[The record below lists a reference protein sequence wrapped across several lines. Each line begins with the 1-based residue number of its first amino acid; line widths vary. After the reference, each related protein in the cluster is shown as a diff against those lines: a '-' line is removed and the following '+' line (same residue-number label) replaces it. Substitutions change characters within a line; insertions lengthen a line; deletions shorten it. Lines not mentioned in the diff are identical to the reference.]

1 MRGIG
6 DRRESCASS
15 ARPRTASRCAEGW
28 EKDAVPRT
36 GQSDIA
42 RRTTFPSRRAAPQAT
57 TYTTDLLKRAQQS
70 APAATSWQ
78 ETAASCSTAGSQTG
92 SPPKL
97 GSESPTGD
105 GAIQGCD
112 S

>member
-6 DRRESCASS
+6 DRRETCASS

-28 EKDAVPRT
+28 EKDAVTRT

-42 RRTTFPSRRAAPQAT
+42 RRTTSPTRRAAPQEA
-57 TYTTDLLKRAQQS
+57 TYTTELLTRAQQS

-78 ETAASCSTAGSQTG
+78 ETAANCSSAGSLTA
-92 SPPKL
+92 SPPEL
-97 GSESPTGD
+97 SSETPTG
-105 GAIQGCD
+105 GGSIESG
-112 S
+112 